1 MKIQYIWFLKLETL
15 YFTKNAV
22 KTSKTTQ
29 IDALLGVKIATV
41 FECAQKPAVLA
52 SYTSDMREQ
61 TFFYVLVPR
70 NLLNQSD
77 TILQEEEDRR

>member
-22 KTSKTTQ
+22 KTTQ